1 MLTLVFEQRDQIMLD
16 GSSSN
21 QKSGNGYL
29 SASDEEILPLEGL
42 SEEDYE
48 EDEDDDDVESE
59 GQDDD
64 QLSDE
69 EGQDEEEDLDN
80 EAWGSSRR
88 AYYGADDVSDEDD
101 IAQEEQEAER
111 LQKKHIARLQ
121 QEDFLDTW
129 GDATPSTNSA
139 QNTGRI
145 VTEEL
150 PAPDISKM
158 SKTDV
163 LKLLKT
169 RHPNVPRL
177 AAVFQRLNPQVSS
190 LTLLAQ
196 RPFHPQHSIIK
207 TKLACLSVLLSSIAI
222 FFALRADKRE
232 RKSTEKKLLAKIA
245 ELETAWKQINSIPV
259 DENAVDIQDLTAME
273 SNLANSITG
282 SKPEPKVRKSKD
294 TTQTRKRPA
303 KTMADDSDSDDL
315 AATLAVF
322 KKAKTKARSQMVNN
336 DDPSD
341 FADRTVLHPLEAQ
354 EKSTNKRT
362 LRFYTSQIEQRGAKR
377 REKYSGDTEVFKER
391 RNDRNERQVEAA
403 RKRGLAVDNVDE
415 TALDD
420 DEPIATSSPAPA
432 VNTDDDY
439 YNFIAARTANKKSH
453 GKEEYESSKAAARA
467 YLLGEV
473 DKPADES
480 GKRLITRQIEKNKGL
495 MPKRSKDVRNPRVKK
510 RKKYEKKKI
519 ALKGRQQVYQVKDRR
534 RGAYGGEESGISK
547 NVVRGVK
554 LG

>member
-1 MLTLVFEQRDQIMLD
+1 MLD
-16 GSSSN
+16 GSSTRR
-21 QKSGNGYL
+21 KGGEGYL

-42 SEEDYE
+42 SEDDYD
-48 EDEDDDDVESE
+48 EDEDDDEIESE
-59 GQDDD
+59 GEDDV
-64 QLSDE
+64 QMSDE
-69 EGQDEEEDLDN
+69 EERDEEEDLDK

-88 AYYGADDVSDEDD
+88 AYYGADDVSDDEE

-111 LQKKHIARLQ
+111 LQKKHLARLQ

-129 GDATPSTNSA
+129 GDATPTSNYTPS
-139 QNTGRI
+139 TGR
-145 VTEEL
+145 VTAEEL
-150 PAPDISKM
+150 PAPDMSKM
-158 SKTDV
+158 SKSDI

-169 RHPNVPRL
+169 RHPDVPRL
-177 AAVFQRLNPQVSS
+177 AALFQRLHPQLSS

-207 TKLACLSVLLSSIAI
+207 IKLACLSVLLSSLAL
-222 FFALRADKRE
+222 FFALRADKKE
-232 RKSTEKKLLAKIA
+232 RKSTEKKLLTKIT
-245 ELETAWKQINSIPV
+245 ELETAWNQINTIPI
-259 DENAVDIQDLTAME
+259 DENAVDIQELVTTETNLDNLLTE
-273 SNLANSITG
+273 SNSQPKLRKTNDIT
-282 SKPEPKVRKSKD
+282 KP
-294 TTQTRKRPA
+294 RKRTA
-303 KTMADDSDSDDL
+303 QTLADDSDSDDL

-322 KKAKTKARSQMVNN
+322 KKARTKSLSKTTDTN
-336 DDPSD
+336 DLSD

-354 EKSTNKRT
+354 EKSTNKRS

-403 RKRGLAVDNVDE
+403 RKRGLLTDQDE

-420 DEPIATSSPAPA
+420 SEPVVPSSA
-432 VNTDDDY
+432 VAAGNADDDDY
-439 YNFIAARTANKKSH
+439 YNFIEARTAKKKAH
-453 GKEEYESSKAAARA
+453 GKEEYETSKAVARA
-467 YLLGEV
+467 YLLGETEE
-473 DKPADES
+473 PLDES

-519 ALKGRQQVYQVKDRR
+519 ALKGRQQVYQIKDRR
-534 RGAYGGEESGISK
+534 RGAYGGEETGISK
-547 NVVRGVK
+547 NVVKGVK